1 MCSWRLSRRGEASM
15 CFNNFRV
22 TRGSSAATVG
32 TEDRIVAARSV
43 KSDRLPIGVATTYS
57 VDII

>member
-1 MCSWRLSRRGEASM
+1 MW
-15 CFNNFRV
+15 FNNFRV
-22 TRGSSAATVG
+22 MRVSSAATVA

-43 KSDRLPIGVATTYS
+43 RSERFPIGVATTYR

>member
-1 MCSWRLSRRGEASM
+1 M

-22 TRGSSAATVG
+22 TRVSSAATVG

-43 KSDRLPIGVATTYS
+43 RSERFPIGVATTYS